1 MVRFAAQSS
10 QLMQPVSKRFRT
22 EDVDEEDVVC
32 SSSLPLPPL
41 SPHPTHVAEGARNN
55 NGESYFSARFDP
67 DVLDC
72 NICLETLAS
81 PIFQCVNG
89 HIACPSCC
97 QKLSNVCPSCQK
109 PVGIIR
115 CLGLEKLIESLHIT
129 CKYAEYGCL
138 QMPKFSLKKDHE
150 VTCKHMPFTCLTGG
164 GCAFVGQTDAF
175 PEHFRDNHGFR
186 TIKLDYG
193 AWLTVTLFPKND
205 SFVLLKTEDELFVLC
220 NGVQPLGAALH
231 VMFFGDVARED
242 DFEYE
247 LSADKGKTKLKFAAT
262 ARSVLQTDKQGSGF
276 LVVPWMS
283 EKNYIVLN
291 VIIHRS
297 RVCFR

>member
-1 MVRFAAQSS
+1 MV
-10 QLMQPVSKRFRT
+10 V
-22 EDVDEEDVVC
+22 
-32 SSSLPLPPL
+32 
-41 SPHPTHVAEGARNN
+41 
-55 NGESYFSARFDP
+55 
-67 DVLDC
+67 
-72 NICLETLAS
+72 ETLA
-81 PIFQCVNG
+81 FEGWCGGQCVNG

-150 VTCKHMPFTCLTGG
+150 VACKHMPFTCLTGG

-186 TIKLDYG
+186 TLKLDYD

-220 NGVQPLGAALH
+220 NDVQPLGSALH

-247 LSADKGKTKLKFAAT
+247 LSVDKGKTKLKFAAT
-262 ARSVLQTDKQGSGF
+262 ARSVLQTDKLGSGF

-291 VIIHRS
+291 VIIHQS